1 MTTKPLQQKYNN
13 YEKEMFNMRR
23 NFKKTAALALAAGLL
38 LAGLATG
45 GVVYASE
52 TVGATGIIAAS
63 GNAFRHCFNLTED
76 GQSAACLN
84 GTEGTCNNEN
94 CTAENRGTCTNE
106 NCISEDGT
114 AGTCMNGATGTCTN
128 GGTGTCTNGETGTCT
143 QDRSQTGTG
152 RGNQTRRG
160 MGCFTN

>member
-1 MTTKPLQQKYNN
+1 MDIVHDNKPLQQKYNN

-52 TVGATGIIAAS
+52 TGGATGIIAAS
-63 GNAFRHCFNLTED
+63 GNAFRNCFNLTED

-84 GTEGTCNNEN
+84 GTE
-94 CTAENRGTCTNE
+94 GTCTNE

-114 AGTCMNGATGTCTN
+114 AGTCMNGA
-128 GGTGTCTNGETGTCT
+128 TGTCTNGETGTCT